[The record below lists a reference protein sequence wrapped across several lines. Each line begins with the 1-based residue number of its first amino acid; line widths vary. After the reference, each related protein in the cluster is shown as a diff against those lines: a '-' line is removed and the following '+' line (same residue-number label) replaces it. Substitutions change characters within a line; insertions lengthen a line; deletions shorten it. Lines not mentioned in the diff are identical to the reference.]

1 MASVLLSGCSQLS
14 VQPEQLD
21 PKIYYNHDLEMN
33 INGVPA
39 IGTYVAP
46 ITDAYAIRIEDRNEV
61 DQVIISTCK
70 RTEVLKKEEG
80 GFFKRNKKGF
90 TYVYVPGLI
99 EKTAGCRLEIS
110 GLNLKSE
117 KNAWGVI
124 AFKHPNYKL
133 NKVGISCNAG
143 PDYSADGVAICES
156 GKGQLMQI
164 WFQQPVR
171 VASKCAHDKEE
182 GVSFQLKIQPRE
194 CTYVFETLSAPYER
208 FHLTLLG
215 AEQVLAR
222 GD

>member
-1 MASVLLSGCSQLS
+1 M

-21 PKIYYNHDLEMN
+21 PKIYYNHDLEMRVNN
-33 INGVPA
+33 ISAV
-39 IGTYVAP
+39 GTHVAP
-46 ITDAYAIRIEDRNEV
+46 SADAYTIIIEDRNEV

-70 RTEVLKKEEG
+70 RTEVLKKEESS
-80 GFFKRNKKGF
+80 FFKRKKGF
-90 TYVYVPGLI
+90 TYIYVPGLI
-99 EKTAGCRLEIS
+99 EKTAGCRLEIA

-133 NKVGISCNAG
+133 ENVGISCNSSL
-143 PDYSADGVAICES
+143 DYRADGTAICES

-164 WFQQPVR
+164 WFQQSVR
-171 VASKCAHDKEE
+171 MASKCEHVQET
-182 GVSFQLKIQPRE
+182 GVSFQLKLQPRE
-194 CTYVFETLSAPYER
+194 CAYVFETIKAPYER

-215 AEQVLAR
+215 AEAILAR